1 MSLPR
6 FRLRTVSI
14 LLSTLCPPPAMAQQA
29 LPSAAAWQGCLS
41 ALAAQAP
48 VHGLPARAVQQR
60 TTGLQPDPE
69 VLAALDHQ
77 PEFSTPIW
85 DYLSGLVDAERVAD
99 GRAALRQWQVPLAA
113 IERRYGVDPATVVAV
128 WGVESNFGRQR
139 GSRPLLRSLATLS
152 CAGRRQAFFRGELFA
167 SLRILQHGDIAPEQ
181 LTGSWAG
188 AFGQTQ
194 FMPSTFERIAVDF
207 DGDGRRDLVGSAV
220 DALASTANYLARSGW
235 QRGETWGLPA
245 KLPAGYQ
252 PPVGG
257 RRETRG
263 LEFWRQQ
270 GLRTLSGASLPAGN
284 RPAALLQPAGPKG
297 PAFLVFRNFNAI
309 YSYNA
314 SISYTLAIALLSDQL
329 RGRPAP
335 RLVWPTDDP
344 GTSRAER
351 REIQQRL
358 LDLGYPVG
366 AADGMVGD
374 RTREAIQAEQRK
386 HGLPADGRA
395 GQRVLQLLRG
405 AVPASA
411 AAGSAGSSDAA
422 SRGST
427 GAASPK

>member
-1 MSLPR
+1 MLAR
-6 FRLRTVSI
+6 RLRLRAALV
-14 LLSTLCPPPAMAQQA
+14 LMGLSVPLAGAAEGAAVTPAAFA
-29 LPSAAAWQGCLS
+29 HCLDELS
-41 ALAAQAP
+41 AQ
-48 VHGLPARAVQQR
+48 GPAHQVPASVFHAYTRD
-60 TTGLQPDPE
+60 LSPDDS
-69 VLAALDHQ
+69 VLAALDRQ

-99 GRAALRQWQVPLAA
+99 GRAALRQWQAPLAA

-167 SLRILQHGDIAPEQ
+167 TLRILQHGDIAPEQ

-220 DALASTANYLARSGW
+220 DALASTAHYLARSGW
-235 QRGETWGLPA
+235 QRGESWGLPA
-245 KLPAGYQ
+245 RLPAGYQ
-252 PPVGG
+252 PPVSG
-257 RRETRG
+257 RRDTRSLG
-263 LEFWRQQ
+263 FWRRQ
-270 GLRTLSGASLPAGN
+270 GLRALSGAGLPAGDQS
-284 RPAALLQPAGPKG
+284 AALLQPAGPEG

-314 SISYTLAIALLSDQL
+314 SISYTLAIALLSDRL
-329 RGRPAP
+329 RGLPAP
-335 RLVWPTDDP
+335 TLAWPTDDP

-358 LDLGYPVG
+358 LDLGYPLG
-366 AADGMVGD
+366 AADGMIGD
-374 RTREAIQAEQRK
+374 KTREAIQAEQRK
-386 HGLPADGRA
+386 RGLPADGRA
-395 GQRVLQLLRG
+395 GQRILQRLRMSSPAASTTSVAGGAG
-405 AVPASA
+405 AVS
-411 AAGSAGSSDAA
+411 
-422 SRGST
+422 
-427 GAASPK
+427 K